1 MKNII
6 REKLREIEKKEK
18 VEIIYAAESGS
29 RAWGFSSPDSDYD
42 VRFIYKRPKEDYL
55 KLDPFSTVI
64 EWQTDD
70 TFDISGWDIRK
81 VLLMLYKSNPTVFEW
96 NNSPVVY
103 KTTVEWEELS
113 EVINKFFISYTGLY
127 HYFNTA
133 RTTYMKYLRS
143 ERVRLK
149 KYFYALRPIL
159 ASRWILSEGTPPPM
173 SFRELCEKKLP
184 AELFPEVN
192 ALLEMKMSSCETAE
206 IEKLDKLNS
215 FITEELDFLGSEIK
229 NVQGGKHPDM
239 SELNKIFLSLM
250 K

>member
-1 MKNII
+1 MENII
-6 REKLREIEKKEK
+6 KEKLREIEENER

-103 KTTVEWEELS
+103 KTTVEWEEIS
-113 EVINKFFISYTGLY
+113 EEINKFFMSYTGLY
-127 HYFNTA
+127 HYFNYA

-159 ASRWILSEGTPPPM
+159 ACRWILSEGTPPPM
-173 SFRELCEKKLP
+173 SFIELCDKKLP
-184 AELFPEVN
+184 KELFPEVN
-192 ALLEMKMSSCETAE
+192 ALLQMKMSSCETSE
-206 IEKLDKLNS
+206 IEKLGKLNS
-215 FITEELDFLGSEIK
+215 YITEELDILAEEIK
-229 NVQGGKHPDM
+229 AMPGSKRPDM
-239 SELNKIFLSLM
+239 SELDRIFLSLM

>member
-1 MKNII
+1 MENII
-6 REKLREIEKKEK
+6 KEKLREIEEKEK

-42 VRFIYKRPKEDYL
+42 VRFVYKRPREDYL

-64 EWQTDD
+64 EWQVDD
-70 TFDISGWDIRK
+70 TFDISGWDVRK
-81 VLLMLYKSNPTVFEW
+81 TLLMLYKSNPTVFEW

-103 KTTVEWEELS
+103 KTTEEWEEIS
-113 EVINKFFISYTGLY
+113 KKINKFFMSYTGLY

-133 RTTYMKYLRS
+133 RTAYMKYLRS

-159 ASRWILSEGTPPPM
+159 ACRWILSEGTPPPM
-173 SFRELCEKKLP
+173 SFTELCEKKLP
-184 AELFPEVN
+184 EELFPEVN
-192 ALLEMKMSSCETAE
+192 ALLEMKMSSCETTE
-206 IEKLDKLNS
+206 IERIEKLNS
-215 FITEELDFLGSEIK
+215 FITKELDFLGSEIK
-229 NVQGGKHPDM
+229 NVQGGKSPDM
-239 SELNKIFLSLM
+239 SEINRIFLSLM